1 VRRLGLILA
10 KLAVSIGVV
19 LGLSVLA
26 ERVGP
31 RVAGVLAGYPLGTA
45 ILLYFIGIE
54 QGLDFAS
61 KSAVYAFPGLIAT
74 LSFLYAYFLASRRWA
89 TLPILPQMAL
99 CSLCSFGAFLGVS
112 WLFQLTEMSLVQA
125 ATVLLVA
132 IFIALIL
139 FRKIENRSILNRV
152 RLTMGVVVLR
162 AGLASLIVLIISG
175 LAAWIGPRWSG
186 LLSGFPVT
194 LYPIML
200 ILHFTYGAET
210 VHTLIRNFPRGM
222 GALWVYILAVTLG
235 YPVLG
240 LELGT
245 LVAFVVATVYLVSYS
260 TFVWMRQKSVQGTS

>member
-1 VRRLGLILA
+1 MALILA

-19 LGLSVLA
+19 LGLSMLA
-26 ERVGP
+26 ERAGP

-54 QGLDFAS
+54 QGIDFAS

-74 LSFLYAYFLASRRWA
+74 LSFLYAYFLASRRC
-89 TLPILPQMAL
+89 TQLPVLPQILL
-99 CSLCSFGAFLGVS
+99 CSLCAFAAFLGVS
-112 WLFQLTEMSLVQA
+112 WLFQLTEMSLTQA
-125 ATVLLVA
+125 AIILLVA
-132 IFIALIL
+132 MFVALVL
-139 FRKIENRSILNRV
+139 FRKIENESILNRV
-152 RLTMGVVVLR
+152 RLTKSVVLLR
-162 AGLASLIVLIISG
+162 AALASLIVLIISG

-200 ILHFTYGAET
+200 ILHFTYGT
-210 VHTLIRNFPRGM
+210 GPVHTLIRNFPRGM
-222 GALWVYILAVTLG
+222 GALWVYILTVSLG

-245 LVAFVVATVYLVSYS
+245 LAAFGIATVYLVSYS
-260 TFVWMRQKSVQGTS
+260 TFVWMRRKSVQASG